1 MNIWVNSNG
10 LRNRDYRPLIQ
21 DEWYADEVALYNPNG
36 PQPGSGLYDTAMKTC
51 GPFINVWNRFDSRV
65 PAATV
70 DPYGRMHLAPPVSQ
84 GNLYMPLTQNI
95 APLRR

>member
-21 DEWYADEVALYNPNG
+21 DEWYANEVSLYNPNG
-36 PQPGSGLYDTAMKTC
+36 AQPSSGLYETAMPTC
-51 GPFINVWNRFDSRV
+51 GPFINVWKHFDSRV

-70 DPYGRMHLAPPVSQ
+70 DPYGRMHMVPPVVQ
-84 GNLYMPLTQNI
+84 GSNYMPLLQHI
-95 APLRR
+95 APLRK